1 MRKMICLFLCF
12 VLILLASVA
21 AFADTQEPEI
31 TFHPQTYDVPEY
43 DVAEYVVKA
52 EGRNLKA
59 TWYMQ
64 WQGKTYNISQTGG
77 SVKPWE
83 AYAGETY
90 GAVQTDSN
98 TFTFFFGEIEDELD
112 GAEIWCVLED
122 GHYDVT
128 TQRAKIMVHSQE
140 SRGYPRTPPLILS
153 VPASLTVEQ
162 GQEAEI
168 RCVARSQDGSQ
179 LSFLWYETDTG
190 KLEDMRALNRGTEN
204 CDFLFCDTSQPGV
217 RQYICRVETSN
228 GGIAYSSVVPVEVKA
243 AKTQPKPTAPPVVQ
257 TEPPVVEP
265 EPPVAQTEAPAPEE
279 ITLETTAPT
288 ETETLETA
296 QPTQAPSNNIEEPA
310 PQDDGLPW
318 WVLVAVA
325 LGGCAIGIG
334 VAVILIHTNKKTK

>member
-1 MRKMICLFLCF
+1 MRKMICFFLCF

-21 AFADTQEPEI
+21 AFADTEEPEI

-52 EGRNLKA
+52 KGNNLKA

-64 WQGKTYNISQTGG
+64 WQGKTYNISKTGG

-90 GAVQTDSN
+90 GAVQTDKE
-98 TFTFFFGEIEDELD
+98 TFTFFFGGIEDELD

-128 TQRAKIMVHSQE
+128 TQRAKIMVQSQE

-153 VPASLTVEQ
+153 IPASVTVEQ

-168 RCVARSQDGSQ
+168 RCVARSQDDSQ

-190 KLEDMRALNRGTEN
+190 RLEDMRAVNRGTED
-204 CDFLFCDTSQPGV
+204 CDFMFCDTSQPGV

-228 GGIAYSSVVPVEVKA
+228 NGIAYSSAVVVEVKA
-243 AKTQPKPTAPPVVQ
+243 AKTQPKPTEPPVVQ
-257 TEPPVVEP
+257 TEPPVAQT
-265 EPPVAQTEAPAPEE
+265 EPPVAETEPAATEV
-279 ITLETTAPT
+279 ITLEATAPAET
-288 ETETLETA
+288 ASPETAPPVQETE
-296 QPTQAPSNNIEEPA
+296 PIPVPSDEGEE
-310 PQDDGLPW
+310 GIPW
-318 WVLVAVA
+318 WVLVVVA

-334 VAVILIHTNKKTK
+334 VAVILINIYKK